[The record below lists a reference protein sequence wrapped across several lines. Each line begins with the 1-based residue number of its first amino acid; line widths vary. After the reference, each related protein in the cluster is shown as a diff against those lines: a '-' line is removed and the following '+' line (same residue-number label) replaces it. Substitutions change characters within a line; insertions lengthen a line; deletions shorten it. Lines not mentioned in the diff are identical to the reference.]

1 MKKHEPI
8 NDIILFEMK
17 KQGLNTVDLS
27 RRLNLSTSST
37 YYILSR
43 SSIQLDRLWEICEVL
58 QINFFQILSN
68 QLQIENSDRLL
79 ADEEKE
85 ALKAENKTL
94 KDVIKLLGSGN

>member
-8 NDIILFEMK
+8 NEIILFEMK
-17 KQGLNTVDLS
+17 KQGLNTVDLA

-43 SSIQLDRLWEICEVL
+43 SSIQLDRLWQICEVL

-68 QLQIENSDRLL
+68 QLQIENSDGLL

-94 KDVIKLLGSGN
+94 KEVIKLLGSAN

>member
-1 MKKHEPI
+1 MKKYEPI
-8 NDIILFEMK
+8 NEIILFEMK

-27 RRLNLSTSST
+27 RRLNLSRSST

-43 SSIQLDRLWEICEVL
+43 PNIQIDRLCEVL

-68 QLQIENSDRLL
+68 QLQIDNSDGLL

-94 KDVIKLLGSGN
+94 REVIKLLGSAN

>member
-1 MKKHEPI
+1 MKKYEPI

-43 SSIQLDRLWEICEVL
+43 SSIQIDRLWEICEVL

-68 QLQIENSDRLL
+68 QLQIENSDGLL

-85 ALKAENKTL
+85 AFKAENKTL
-94 KDVIKLLGSGN
+94 KEVIKLLGSGS

>member
-43 SSIQLDRLWEICEVL
+43 SSIQIDRLWEICEVL

-68 QLQIENSDRLL
+68 QLQIEHTEGLL

>member
-1 MKKHEPI
+1 MKKYKPI
-8 NDIILFEMK
+8 NDLILFEMK
-17 KQGLNTVDLS
+17 KQGLNTVDMS
-27 RRLNLSTSST
+27 RRLNLSKSST

-68 QLQIENSDRLL
+68 QLQIENSDGLL

-94 KDVIKLLGSGN
+94 REVIKLLGSGS

>member
-1 MKKHEPI
+1 MKKYEPI
-8 NDIILFEMK
+8 NEIILFEMK

-27 RRLNLSTSST
+27 RRLNLSRSST

-43 SSIQLDRLWEICEVL
+43 PNIQIDRLWEICEVL

-68 QLQIENSDRLL
+68 QLQIENSDGLL

-94 KDVIKLLGSGN
+94 KEVIKLLGSAN

>member
-1 MKKHEPI
+1 MNKHEPI
-8 NDIILFEMK
+8 NDLILFEMK

-43 SSIQLDRLWEICEVL
+43 SSIQLDRLWQICEVL

-68 QLQIENSDRLL
+68 QLQIEHSDDLL

-94 KDVIKLLGSGN
+94 KEVIKLLGSGS

>member
-1 MKKHEPI
+1 MSKHEPI
-8 NDIILFEMK
+8 NDLISFEMK
-17 KQGLNTVDLS
+17 KQGLNTVDMS

-43 SSIQLDRLWEICEVL
+43 PSIHIDRLWQICEVL

-68 QLQIENSDRLL
+68 QLQIEHSDDLL

-94 KDVIKLLGSGN
+94 REVIKLLGKS

>member
-8 NDIILFEMK
+8 NDLILFEMK
-17 KQGLNTVDLS
+17 KQGLNTVDLA
-27 RRLNLSTSST
+27 RRLNLSASST
-37 YYILSR
+37 YYLLSR
-43 SSIQLDRLWEICEVL
+43 STIQLDRLWQICEVL

-68 QLQIENSDRLL
+68 QLQIENSDGQL

-94 KDVIKLLGSGN
+94 KEVIKLLGSGN

>member
-8 NDIILFEMK
+8 NDLILVEMK
-17 KQGLNTVDLS
+17 KQGLNTVDLA
-27 RRLNLSTSST
+27 RRLKLSPTAT

-43 SSIQLDRLWEICEVL
+43 PTMQLDRLWQICEVL

-68 QLQIENSDRLL
+68 QLQIENSEEFFI
-79 ADEEKE
+79 DEEKE

-94 KDVIKLLGSGN
+94 KEVIKLLGSGN